1 MRKLKRKRKIAPIVA
16 IILVVAVGVLL
27 ISAEVRISNVRG
39 KLISYAAK
47 NAASSATTVGIEKSL
62 DTDRVRY
69 ADLVKFRR
77 DRNGNIVSVSTDAY
91 YLNKIGNNI
100 GDEVDKQI
108 NEMKSYVLKIPV
120 SVLFSEQFI
129 NGRGPKMPV
138 IFVMTGITTT
148 DFENEFTAAG
158 VNQTHHRIMLN
169 IKINTYV
176 IHSGNVIV
184 VPYETNVCIAESI
197 VVGITPQTFAEIMR

>member
-27 ISAEVRISNVRG
+27 ISAEIRISNVRG

-47 NAASSATTVGIEKSL
+47 NAASAAATVGIEKSL
-62 DTDRVRY
+62 ETDRVRY
-69 ADLVKFRR
+69 ADLVKFGR

-176 IHSGNVIV
+176 IYSGNVIV
-184 VPYETNVCIAESI
+184 VPYETNVCVAESI

>member
-1 MRKLKRKRKIAPIVA
+1 MKRKRKIAPIVA

-27 ISAEVRISNVRG
+27 ISAEIRISNVRG

-47 NAASSATTVGIEKSL
+47 NAASSAATVGIEKSL

-100 GDEVDKQI
+100 GEEVDKQI

-129 NGRGPKMPV
+129 NGRGPKLPV

-184 VPYETNVCIAESI
+184 VPYETNVCVAESI

>member
-1 MRKLKRKRKIAPIVA
+1 MKRKRKIAPIVA
-16 IILVVAVGVLL
+16 IILVVAIGVLL
-27 ISAEVRISNVRG
+27 ISAEIRISNVRG

-47 NAASSATTVGIEKSL
+47 NAASAAATVGIEKSL
-62 DTDRVRY
+62 ETDRVRY
-69 ADLVKFRR
+69 ADLVKFGR

-158 VNQTHHRIMLN
+158 VNQTHHRIMMN

-176 IHSGNVIV
+176 IHSGNVTV

>member
-1 MRKLKRKRKIAPIVA
+1 MKRKRKIAPIVA

-27 ISAEVRISNVRG
+27 ISAEIRISNVRG

-129 NGRGPKMPV
+129 SGRGPKMPV

-176 IHSGNVIV
+176 VHSGNVIV

>member
-27 ISAEVRISNVRG
+27 ISAEIRISNVRG

-47 NAASSATTVGIEKSL
+47 NAASSAATVGIEKSL

-69 ADLVKFRR
+69 ADLVKFGR

-129 NGRGPKMPV
+129 NGRGPKLPV

-184 VPYETNVCIAESI
+184 VPYETNVCVAESI

>member
-1 MRKLKRKRKIAPIVA
+1 MKRKRKFAPIVA

-27 ISAEVRISNVRG
+27 ISAEIRISNVRG

-47 NAASSATTVGIEKSL
+47 NAASSAATVGIEKSL

-69 ADLVKFRR
+69 ADLVKFAR

-129 NGRGPKMPV
+129 NGRGPKLPV

-184 VPYETNVCIAESI
+184 VPYETNVCVAESI

>member
-1 MRKLKRKRKIAPIVA
+1 MKRKRKIAPIVA

-27 ISAEVRISNVRG
+27 ISAEIRISNVRG

-47 NAASSATTVGIEKSL
+47 NAASSAATVGIEKSL

-129 NGRGPKMPV
+129 NGRGPKLPV

>member
-1 MRKLKRKRKIAPIVA
+1 MKRKRKIAPIVA

-27 ISAEVRISNVRG
+27 ISAEIRISNVRG

-47 NAASSATTVGIEKSL
+47 NAASSAATVGIEKSL